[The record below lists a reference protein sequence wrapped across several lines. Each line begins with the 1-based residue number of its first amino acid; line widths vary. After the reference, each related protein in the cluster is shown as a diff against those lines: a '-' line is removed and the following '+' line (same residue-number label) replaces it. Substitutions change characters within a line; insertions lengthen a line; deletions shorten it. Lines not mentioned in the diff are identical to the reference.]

1 MLVAWLELVSNSR
14 CFPEGFFS
22 VPLKQI
28 FLFYVKSHISA
39 PEGLRNTPQTENREE
54 IVELRDSD
62 LEEYSEQLTSVTQL
76 GRHVLEDVLPFL
88 NGLLQQ
94 KMHTFA
100 NYLRAVNEKGIRID
114 LILEDVFLI

>member
-62 LEEYSEQLTSVTQL
+62 LEEYSEQLTSLTQL

-100 NYLRAVNEKGIRID
+100 SYLRAVNEKGIRID